1 MLTID
6 QQIRNERV
14 QSDINRETPRISA
27 LSSGRIE
34 KYKYLTGD

>member
-14 QSDINRETPRISA
+14 QSDINRETPRISV
-27 LSSGRIE
+27 LSSGRTE